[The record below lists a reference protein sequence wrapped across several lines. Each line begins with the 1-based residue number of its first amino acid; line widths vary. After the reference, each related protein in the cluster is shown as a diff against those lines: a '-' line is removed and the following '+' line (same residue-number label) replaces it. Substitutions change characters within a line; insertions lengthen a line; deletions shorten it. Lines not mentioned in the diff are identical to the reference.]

1 MQGVSPMAPSWKTKQ
16 EVSVKAL
23 LPIALMTAIA
33 APAAA
38 DVTTTPVAGTLLDIQ
53 AVGSVSRAPDVAVIG
68 AGVVTQAAKAGAAL
82 SANATRMTATIAA
95 LKAAGVAER
104 DIQTQSIA
112 LQPQYRYGD
121 NQPPVLTG
129 YQASNRVSVKLRD
142 LARAGA
148 VIDAL
153 VAAGANQI
161 DGPNLLVDKPEAAL
175 DEARAKAIA
184 TARARADLYARAA
197 GLTVRRI
204 VRIAE
209 SENYQPPVRPMA
221 MAMRMEK
228 ADSTPVAAGEQDLS
242 VNVAVTFELN

>member
-1 MQGVSPMAPSWKTKQ
+1 MQGISPMTPSYEQ
-16 EVSVKAL
+16 EVPMKAL
-23 LPIALMTAIA
+23 LPTILL
-33 APAAA
+33 AAA
-38 DVTTTPVAGTLLDIQ
+38 TPAMAAEITTAPIQGTLLEIS
-53 AVGSVSRAPDVAVIG
+53 AEGTVNRVPDLAVIG
-68 AGVVTQAAKAGAAL
+68 AGVVTQAGKAGAAL
-82 SANATRMTATIAA
+82 GANASRMSATIAA

-104 DIQTQSIA
+104 DIQTQSIS

-161 DGPNLLVDKPEAAL
+161 DGPELMVDKPETAL
-175 DEARAKAIA
+175 DEARTKALA
-184 TARARADLYARAA
+184 AARARAELYARGA
-197 GLTVRRI
+197 GLSVRRI

-209 SENYQPPVRPMA
+209 GEGYRPPVRPMA
-221 MAMRMEK
+221 MAMRAEK
-228 ADSTPVAAGEQDLS
+228 ADTPVAAGEQQLS
-242 VNVAVTFELN
+242 VNLSVTFELN